1 MEIDMS
7 FIGDFI
13 GDTIGGITG
22 AKQAGEAAE
31 RAGQVQAGAAE
42 AGIAEQRRQF
52 DKLVELMST
61 YVAVG
66 QPGIEGLRPVQEAG
80 ARAFEQQ
87 QALTGLLG
95 PEAQQEAVNQ
105 LAASPEFRGL
115 VQQGEES
122 ILQRAS
128 ATGGLRGGN
137 VQAALAQFRP
147 QMLQQ
152 QIETQ
157 LGRLGGLA
165 GTGLTVSERLA
176 SIGQAAAAGQAA
188 SGMGS
193 AGAIGDLLGQ
203 AGAARAGG
211 IIGKGSIAG
220 QTFGDILS
228 IAGAATG
235 AKKAGVF

>member
-31 RAGQVQAGAAE
+31 RAGQVQAGSAE

-52 DKLVELMST
+52 DKFVELMSPFVT
-61 YVAVG
+61 AGVG
-66 QPGIEGLRPVQEAG
+66 EPGVTGALQAQQELLGLRGTAAQQ
-80 ARAFEQQ
+80 RAISGLETSPIL
-87 QALTGLLG
+87 QALT
-95 PEAQQEAVNQ
+95 
-105 LAASPEFRGL
+105 R
-115 VQQGEES
+115 QGEEAL
-122 ILQRAS
+122 LQRAS

-147 QMLQQ
+147 QLLSDVIQQ
-152 QIETQ
+152 QFTN
-157 LGRLGGLA
+157 LGGL
-165 GTGLTVSERLA
+165 TK
-176 SIGQAAAAGQAA
+176 IGQASAAGQAA
-188 SGMGS
+188 AGMES

-211 IIGKGSIAG
+211 IIGRGSIAG

-235 AKKAGVF
+235 AKKAGF